1 MDLGIL
7 GLGKMGEALARGLHA
22 DGVRATT
29 RTEASAADAA
39 KRLGIEVGVD
49 NGAVAR
55 TRKTLV
61 IATKPHHVAK
71 VLDDIAPHL
80 TPDHVLI
87 SIAAAVTTEDIRS
100 RTANVCPVIRAMPNT
115 PAIIGLGITALA
127 PHRSAGPEHM
137 AVASA
142 IFEAIGKVVVVDETL
157 MDGVT
162 GLSGCGPA
170 YVYMIIEALAE
181 AGVMVGIPRKTSLLL
196 AVQTILGSAHMVLER
211 GEHPAALKD
220 EVTTPAGC
228 TIDGLMQLEEGKL
241 RATLIRAVVAATERS
256 KTLAAPH

>member
-1 MDLGIL
+1 
-7 GLGKMGEALARGLHA
+7 MGEALARGLKTE
-22 DGVRATT
+22 GVIATT
-29 RTEASAADAA
+29 RTEASAWDAA
-39 KRLGIEVGVD
+39 ERLGIPVGID
-49 NGAVAR
+49 NLAVAR
-55 TRKTLV
+55 ERKTLV
-61 IATKPHHVAK
+61 VATKPHHVAQ
-71 VLDDIAPHL
+71 VLADISPAL
-80 TPDHVLI
+80 TPQHLVI
-87 SIAAAVTTEDIRS
+87 SIAAAVTTAEIFE
-100 RTANVCPVIRAMPNT
+100 RTGGICPVIRAMPNT

-127 PHRSAGPEHM
+127 PHKSAN
-137 AVASA
+137 SA
-142 IFEAIGKVVVVDETL
+142 QLHHATEIFETIGKVVVVDETL

-170 YVYMIIEALAE
+170 YVYMIIEALSE
-181 AGVMVGIPRKTSLLL
+181 AGVMVGIPRKVSTLL

-256 KTLAAPH
+256 KTLAQPH